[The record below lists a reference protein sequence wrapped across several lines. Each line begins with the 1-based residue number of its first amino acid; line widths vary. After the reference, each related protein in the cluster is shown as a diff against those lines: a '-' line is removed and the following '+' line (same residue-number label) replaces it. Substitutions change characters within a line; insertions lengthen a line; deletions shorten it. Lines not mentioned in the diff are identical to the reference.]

1 MIPGMNPRA
10 MKQAMKKM
18 GIQQED
24 LHATEVIIR
33 TPDKELIIANPQVA
47 RINMMGQK
55 TYQVVG
61 EAEERPLSRGS
72 TGEEAGDSKEP
83 EINEEDIK
91 TVVEQTG
98 VDENKAIETIKK
110 HQGDL
115 AAAIMEL
122 KP

>member
-10 MKQAMKKM
+10 MKQAMKRL
-18 GIQQED
+18 GIQQQDIE
-24 LHATEVIIR
+24 ATEVIIK
-33 TPDKELIIANPQVA
+33 TPEKEIVITNPQVA
-47 RINMMGQK
+47 KVNMMGQQ

-61 EAEERPLSRGS
+61 EAEERSI
-72 TGEEAGDSKEP
+72 EKEP

-91 TVVEQTG
+91 TVMEQTG
-98 VDENKAIETIKK
+98 ADETKATEIIKK

-122 KP
+122 KE